1 MESLA
6 AITEMLQSLQSKNL
20 LDSKL
25 PPVQNAA
32 GMRPENEQ
40 LLQHKFKVS
49 LRN

>member
-25 PPVQNAA
+25 PPVHNPAS
-32 GMRPENEQ
+32 MRPENEQ

-49 LRN
+49 LIN